1 MLIEIL
7 GYVATVLVAGS
18 FLLSSVLHL
27 RIVNSIGSSLYAVYG
42 ALIDSFPVVL
52 LNVRPGV
59 KLFFFLC
66 RAIWQIH
73 LPHFLKVMRRKA

>member
-52 LNVRPGV
+52 LNIFITAVNV
-59 KLFFFLC
+59 Y
-66 RAIWQIH
+66 QIFR
-73 LPHFLKVMRRKA
+73 LRRQ

>member
-52 LNVRPGV
+52 LNIFITAVNVYQIFKLRRQSPKV
-59 KLFFFLC
+59 K
-66 RAIWQIH
+66 I
-73 LPHFLKVMRRKA
+73 

>member
-42 ALIDSFPVVL
+42 ALIDSFS
-52 LNVRPGV
+52 GCFI
-59 KLFFFLC
+59 KYFYYSG
-66 RAIWQIH
+66 
-73 LPHFLKVMRRKA
+73 